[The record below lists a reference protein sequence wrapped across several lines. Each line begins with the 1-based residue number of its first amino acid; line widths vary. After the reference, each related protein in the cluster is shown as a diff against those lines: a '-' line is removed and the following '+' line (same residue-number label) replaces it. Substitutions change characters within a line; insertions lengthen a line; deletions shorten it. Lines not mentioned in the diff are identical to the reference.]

1 MTTDN
6 QPVLAVTGG
15 SHGIGRAVM
24 DLFAQRGYAVSTIDP
39 EASPGGDKRTFIMRG
54 DVSNEDQVK
63 AWIDETIK
71 WLGAPTVLVNNAGIE
86 HNVPFLEL
94 RASDFDRVI
103 AVNLRG
109 TFLCSQTAARAMIER
124 GIHGA
129 IVNVAS
135 TRAFMSEPN
144 TEAYTAS
151 KGGIVSLTHAMAMS
165 LGPHRIRVN
174 CICPGWIETRKA
186 PISSQR
192 DHEQHPV
199 GRVGTP
205 GDVAQACLFIAE
217 HAPFMT
223 GTHLTLDG
231 AALSRC
237 WSVLPVIGTWRS
249 RMSTRRRS
257 SLHNGCVN

>member
-1 MTTDN
+1 MTSDN
-6 QPVLAVTGG
+6 RPVLAVTGG
-15 SHGIGRAVM
+15 AHGIGRAVM
-24 DLFAQRGYAVSTIDP
+24 DLFAQRGYAVSSVDP
-39 EASPGGDKRTFIMRG
+39 EAEPGHDARTLIARG
-54 DVSNEDQVK
+54 DVSREDDIE
-63 AWIDETIK
+63 AWLEETITR
-71 WLGAPTVLVNNAGIE
+71 LGVPTVLVNNAGIE
-86 HNVPFLEL
+86 RNVPVFEL

-109 TFLCSQTAARAMIER
+109 TFLCSQAAAKRMADR
-124 GIHGA
+124 GVHGA
-129 IVNVAS
+129 IVNIAS

-165 LGPHRIRVN
+165 LAPYRIRVN
-174 CICPGWIETRKA
+174 SICPGWIETRKA

-199 GRVGTP
+199 GRAGTP
-205 GDVAQACLFIAE
+205 NDVAEACFFIAE

-231 AALSRC
+231 GM
-237 WSVLPVIGTWRS
+237 SVKMIYEE
-249 RMSTRRRS
+249 
-257 SLHNGCVN
+257 